1 MSWASRRQFKYI
13 STILVILLL
22 ILFWIFYPM
31 IFKKPTC
38 FDNKLNGTE
47 TGIDCGGSCSRV
59 CDVDASIPVIVW
71 SRAFPVTANIYNLAA
86 YVENQNQNA
95 AVEKVDY
102 EFLIYDTNNK
112 LIGTRKG
119 TTFIPPNQ
127 PFVVFEP
134 RFNSGEL
141 QVKSVSFEFVSPFV
155 WQKKEPTLNLLPITV
170 ENIILDNNFNLPS
183 LTAKIK
189 NDSIYDIPPFSA
201 VGILYDIDHNV
212 INVSKTEKD
221 GIPSNASLPVS
232 FTWPE
237 TLSNIPVKNDILV
250 QINPFT
256 VSF

>member
-13 STILVILLL
+13 SIILIILLL
-22 ILFWIFYPM
+22 ILFWIFYPI

-38 FDNKLNGTE
+38 FDGKLNNTE
-47 TGIDCGGSCSRV
+47 TGVDCGGACSRI
-59 CDVDASIPVIVW
+59 CDTEASLPVVVW

-86 YVENQNQNA
+86 YIENQNRNA
-95 AVEKVDY
+95 SIEKVDY
-102 EFLIYDTNNK
+102 EFLIYDENHK

-119 TTFIPPNQ
+119 STFIPPNQ

-134 RFNSGEL
+134 RFNSGEMT
-141 QVKSVSFEFVSPFV
+141 VKSVSFEFTSSFI
-155 WQKKEPTLNLLPITV
+155 WQKKEPTLTILPITV
-170 ENIILDNNFNLPS
+170 ENIVLDNNFNLPS

-189 NDSIYDIPPFSA
+189 NDSIHDIPSFSA
-201 VGILYDIDHNV
+201 VAILYDINHNA

-221 GIPSNASLPVS
+221 GIKSNASLPVS

-237 TLSNIPVKNDILV
+237 ALLDTPVKNDILI